1 MVCWRETRSRESTH
15 GRPGWE
21 SLTSDSRSHLASW
34 RFVLVEDAPDLHKNL
49 RISLARPLVIAFCC
63 FTGQKLN
70 WMCDRKAAITLGCRM
85 TLKPDPHGQAALML
99 CESLAFLFIEQGILG
114 KHQIIDAVESII
126 ESKQEI
132 AEANEPIVIST
143 ASIFLLQAILR
154 SISAASQSKS
164 RF

>member
-1 MVCWRETRSRESTH
+1 
-15 GRPGWE
+15 
-21 SLTSDSRSHLASW
+21 
-34 RFVLVEDAPDLHKNL
+34 
-49 RISLARPLVIAFCC
+49 
-63 FTGQKLN
+63 
-70 WMCDRKAAITLGCRM
+70 M

-154 SISAASQSKS
+154 SISAASQLKN